1 MKRLMML
8 VVACALSMWLF
19 AGSALA
25 HVVVFPREA
34 APGSYEKF
42 AVRVPTEKDSATV
55 GVEVLIPEGVNIT
68 RFEPKPDWTYEL
80 ERDDT
85 GKIVKVVWTA
95 TGPGLG
101 PTEFGEFYMQGRV
114 ADDATDLVWAAYQTY
129 EDGEVVAWTGPVGS
143 DKPASVTT
151 VAPGDAGVPGGSGGS
166 GESGSGASGS
176 GVVGMM
182 TLVVSIVAAVLS
194 LFALMLVVA
203 DRRARGKERGA

>member
-1 MKRLMML
+1 MRRKRLLAL
-8 VVACALSMWLF
+8 VVASVLSLWLF

-42 AVRVPTEKDSATV
+42 AVRVPTEKDSPTV

-68 RFEPKPDWTYEL
+68 RFEPKPDWTYAL

-85 GKIVKVVWTA
+85 GKIVKVIWTA

-101 PTEFGEFYMQGRV
+101 ATEFGEFYMQGRV
-114 ADDATDLVWAAYQTY
+114 ADDATELVWSAYQTY
-129 EDGEVVAWTGPVGS
+129 GDGEVVGWTGPAGS
-143 DKPASVTT
+143 DKPASVTA
-151 VAPGDAGVPGGSGGS
+151 VVSGDAG
-166 GESGSGASGS
+166 EADEAGS
-176 GVVGMM
+176 GVVGII

-194 LFALMLVVA
+194 LIALVLAVA
-203 DRRARGKERGA
+203 GRARSKDRGTAA